1 MAKKLPLLILTL
13 TISTL
18 AATVPKPASAAVW
31 YDNTTWWSV
40 EEMLDFY
47 QQVEQD
53 KAELGGSDNACI
65 EDFNMTMIEK
75 GQKYSALD
83 NLIQGQFWITSINP
97 KAETIKVLFFDQDRM
112 LAHMGIDRKIALQ
125 SFYLAWFDNWEG
137 QIYNFYRPQFISGE
151 IEDLHT
157 VYDSIAEELDTA
169 HFPARRE
176 IEIAVPGSDLPSNTF
191 GRLDAAVFGSEGF
204 NSMGY
209 TDYSDCLNAP
219 DYEEGM
225 ECKMMVSGDKW
236 ISFFPPRAE
245 IVEPDPII
253 TSDTPDTPDVLVAPD
268 TTDEPSDS
276 AIIIDVT
283 TEDPEPATND
293 PANDT
298 SGAPGKG
305 SASTTS
311 ESKAAPIIYTNAYIP
326 PKAPDT
332 GAYPAE
338 ACSREINM
346 PWWII
351 ALILAGNALLIWWFM
366 PNRRHFGQNSSKSSK
381 KSQKSIDITRSF

>member
-1 MAKKLPLLILTL
+1 M
-13 TISTL
+13 
-18 AATVPKPASAAVW
+18 
-31 YDNTTWWSV
+31 
-40 EEMLDFY
+40 
-47 QQVEQD
+47 
-53 KAELGGSDNACI
+53 
-65 EDFNMTMIEK
+65 
-75 GQKYSALD
+75 
-83 NLIQGQFWITSINP
+83 
-97 KAETIKVLFFDQDRM
+97 
-112 LAHMGIDRKIALQ
+112 
-125 SFYLAWFDNWEG
+125 
-137 QIYNFYRPQFISGE
+137 
-151 IEDLHT
+151 
-157 VYDSIAEELDTA
+157 
-169 HFPARRE
+169 
-176 IEIAVPGSDLPSNTF
+176 PGSGLLLNTSGKLDHAIF
-191 GRLDAAVFGSEGF
+191 GTNGF

-209 TDYSDCLNAP
+209 TDYSDCLNAS

-253 TSDTPDTPDVLVAPD
+253 TSDTPDTPDALVVPD

-351 ALILAGNALLIWWFM
+351 ALILAGNALLIWWFT
-366 PNRRHFGQNSSKSSK
+366 PNRHHLRQNPQKSPK
-381 KSQKSIDITRSF
+381 KS

>member
-47 QQVEQD
+47 QQVEQE
-53 KAELGGSDNACI
+53 KADLCGSDKACI
-65 EDFNMTMIEK
+65 EEFNMTMIEK

-151 IEDLHT
+151 IEGLHT
-157 VYDSIAEELDTA
+157 VYDSIAESLDTA
-169 HFPARRE
+169 HFPAWQEVE
-176 IEIAVPGSDLPSNTF
+176 ISVPGSGLLLNTSGKLDHAIF
-191 GRLDAAVFGSEGF
+191 GTNGF

-209 TDYSDCLNAP
+209 TDYSDCINAS
-219 DYEEGM
+219 DYEEGV
-225 ECKMMVSGDKW
+225 ECKLMISGDKW
-236 ISFFPPRAE
+236 MAFFPPRAE
-245 IVEPDPII
+245 IAEPDPITTPD
-253 TSDTPDTPDVLVAPD
+253 TSDTTDDPGEPGTMTNA
-268 TTDEPSDS
+268 TTG
-276 AIIIDVT
+276 A
-283 TEDPEPATND
+283 PEPATND

-305 SASTTS
+305 SASTAS

-326 PKAPDT
+326 LKAPDT

-338 ACSREINM
+338 VCSREISM

-351 ALILAGNALLIWWFM
+351 ALILAGNALFIWWFT
-366 PNRRHFGQNSSKSSK
+366 PNRHHLRQNPQKSPK
-381 KSQKSIDITRSF
+381 KS